1 MSISNTRTMEALL
14 SLTAD
19 HYYKS
24 GLVHDGIFKSNQTW
38 AELTKKGVKKNVGG
52 GGQIQVNLLYGQNET
67 VDSYSRYG
75 LIDTSPQDGIEPAFY
90 PWAQY
95 AGTVAIDGLSK
106 SQNSSKEKIQDLM
119 KEKTQQ
125 LIMSFSERMNYDLWD
140 VTGLTHAT
148 ASVTSGNSG
157 KNLLSIPAYVQ
168 KVPGTLSAG
177 VGGTGGGVGG
187 IAAANVWW
195 RNKVLDGADATITYA
210 AFEQDMQT
218 MYMNVSKGTGG
229 TPTHLITSAEAYAA
243 YERGMN
249 TKVRYTQ
256 DDTASVGFES
266 IKYKGAK
273 LLWDEHVPD
282 MDTPYNSDHAS
293 YAPTT
298 KSSMF
303 FLNDKFL
310 ELVTLD
316 GKDFAP
322 LGFVRPP
329 NQDASVGTWIFYGQ
343 LVCSNRRKQGLIH
356 EVLTTAIA

>member
-1 MSISNTRTMEALL
+1 MSVSYTRTMEALL

-52 GGQIQVNLLYGQNET
+52 GGQIQVNLMYGQNET

-140 VTGLTHAT
+140 RTGLSLAAPSTT
-148 ASVTSGNSG
+148 GNG
-157 KNLLSIPAYVQ
+157 NKNLHSIPLYVQ
-168 KVPGTLSAG
+168 KDPTAAVS
-177 VGGTGGGVGG
+177 VGG
-187 IAAANVWW
+187 ITQSTNTWW
-195 RNKVLDGADATITYA
+195 RNKYLDGSDTATYA
-210 AFEQDMQT
+210 ATLADLQT
-218 MYMNVSKGTGG
+218 MYTDTSKGTGG
-229 TPTHLITSAEAYAA
+229 TPTHVINGPLTYNA
-243 YERGMN
+243 YERSMDYK
-249 TKVRYTQ
+249 TRYSM
-256 DDTASVGFES
+256 DDTASFGFEN

-273 LLWDEHVPD
+273 MFWDEHVPD
-282 MDTPYNSDHAS
+282 MDTPYNTD
-293 YAPTT
+293 
-298 KSSMF
+298 SSSFTEVSKGSHF

-310 ELVTLD
+310 EVVTLD

-343 LVCSNRRKQGLIH
+343 LVCSNRRKQGLIF
-356 EVLTTAIA
+356 EALNTTVAP

>member
-1 MSISNTRTMEALL
+1 MSISYTRTMEALL

-24 GLVHDGIFKSNQTW
+24 GLVHDGIFKGNQTW
-38 AELTKKGVKKNVGG
+38 AELTKKGIKKNVGG
-52 GGQIQVNLLYGQNET
+52 GGQIQVNLMYGQNET

-75 LIDTSPQDGIEPAFY
+75 LLDTAPQDGIEPAFY

-140 VTGLTHAT
+140 RGNLTLAAPILTGNGNKNIISLPAYIQKDPTQAYSIGGITQSTNTWWKNKTLDGTDT
-148 ASVTSGNSG
+148 AS
-157 KNLLSIPAYVQ
+157 
-168 KVPGTLSAG
+168 
-177 VGGTGGGVGG
+177 
-187 IAAANVWW
+187 
-195 RNKVLDGADATITYA
+195 YA
-210 AFEQDMQT
+210 AFLADMQT
-218 MYMNVSKGTGG
+218 MYTDVSKGTGG
-229 TPTHLITSAEAYAA
+229 TPTHIISGPLTYNG
-243 YERGMN
+243 YERAMD
-249 TKVRYTQ
+249 TKTRYSM
-256 DDTASVGFES
+256 DDTASFGFEN
-266 IKYKGAK
+266 IRYKGAK
-273 LLWDEHVPD
+273 YFWDEHVPD
-282 MDTPYNSDHAS
+282 MDTPYNSDHGS
-293 YAPTT
+293 FTEVG
-298 KSSMF
+298 KGSMF

-329 NQDASVGTWIFYGQ
+329 NQDASVGSWIFYGQ
-343 LVCSNRRKQGLIH
+343 LVCSNRRKQGLIF
-356 EVLTTAIA
+356 ECLTANAS

>member
-1 MSISNTRTMEALL
+1 MEALL

-38 AELTKKGVKKNVGG
+38 AELTKKGIKKNVGG
-52 GGQIQVNLLYGQNET
+52 GGQIQVNLMYGQNET

-75 LIDTSPQDGIEPAFY
+75 LLDTAPQDGIEPAFY

-125 LIMSFSERMNYDLWD
+125 LIMSFSERMNYDIWD
-140 VTGLTHAT
+140 RAGLTLAATSLTGNSNKNIHSIPLYCQKDPT
-148 ASVTSGNSG
+148 ASV
-157 KNLLSIPAYVQ
+157 
-168 KVPGTLSAG
+168 
-177 VGGTGGGVGG
+177 GVGG
-187 IAAANVWW
+187 IAQNSNAWW
-195 RNKVLDGADATITYA
+195 RNKVLDSAEATATYA
-210 AFEQDMQT
+210 TLLQDMAT
-218 MYMNVSKGTGG
+218 VYTDVTKGTGG
-229 TPTHLITSAEAYAA
+229 TPTHIISGPVTYNS
-243 YERGMN
+243 YERAMD
-249 TKVRYTQ
+249 TKIRYTMA
-256 DDTASVGFES
+256 DTASYGFES

-273 LLWDEHVPD
+273 MFWDEHVPD
-282 MDTPYNSDHAS
+282 METPRNSDTAS
-293 YAPTT
+293 FTET
-298 KSSMF
+298 NLGTMF

-329 NQDASVGTWIFYGQ
+329 NQDASVGSWIFYGQ
-343 LVCSNRRKQGLIH
+343 LVCSNRRKQGLLFEIIQP
-356 EVLTTAIA
+356 VA